1 MDRRRSLLKIA
12 ALRSER
18 ERQAGVDCTKGYL
31 QSQDAGLLFDGPRTL
46 ECLFTYVPSDEIQ
59 AIAGFGIS
67 MIEIY
72 ALTTNQLRVYCGDG
86 NATVD
91 IVPGDSYLVD
101 VAYDGTMAI
110 CYLNGAEAA
119 RFPVTGYK
127 ITDLFRTGS
136 NTYIPQGSLVFCRH
150 YNYAISAEE
159 AAAHYND
166 GDPAGYVLP
175 TIRKYGDPFNIS
187 GLTSYTYTGET
198 DPVYYQ
204 ELLLG
209 RFIQTG
215 AVVMIKGSVSD
226 YQSGEPFVYVGN
238 RQAMIPAQNG
248 SFTLKV
254 INNRDNI
261 NRIYYYGGTVRS
273 DRRLTITI
281 DSVESVGCVA
291 EYLPQNIRI
300 AQKRD
305 FPQVVFPVAKYTPSS
320 GVFDLNSLSATIIK
334 NDQPQADGFSGAY
347 TRFDAITSI
356 SLYCAYISDFIKKQA
371 PLKITFEYRSNRILY
386 SSNITVSLAASDAVA
401 IDVNEGDA
409 KIASVSCGVGAAAFV
424 FSDSDPEAWL
434 EMRVLSIEVAEGV
447 AISWLDSA
455 KQLPL
460 NDEYLPPLLEP
471 IVISDETP
479 IRITGENSYT
489 WTGVSDPNYSYIAR
503 VSRPFTIGQLY
514 KIRLIVSNWEA
525 GNNPFI
531 KIGTTGSY
539 YLPDFN
545 GNGTYEIYATP
556 NDTPYSGVYIYAG
569 LLNTDRRMTI
579 TVDSIEPIVE
589 HSYDLTANGMPQIII
604 K

>member
-1 MDRRRSLLKIA
+1 MDRRRNLLKIA

-18 ERQAGVDCTKGYL
+18 ERQAGVNCTKGYL
-31 QSQDAGLLFDGPRTL
+31 QSQDAGLLFEGPRTL
-46 ECLFTYVPSDEIQ
+46 ECFFKYIPSDKMQ
-59 AIAGFGIS
+59 VIAGFGIS

-72 ALTTNQLRVYCGDG
+72 ALTTNQLRVYCGGG

-91 IVPGDSYLVD
+91 IVPGNGYLAAI
-101 VAYDGTMAI
+101 AYDGATAI
-110 CYLNGAEAA
+110 CYLNGAEIA
-119 RFPVTGYK
+119 RFPVTEYK
-127 ITDLFRTGS
+127 VTDFFRIGN

-175 TIRKYGDPFNIS
+175 TIRKYGGPFNIS
-187 GLTSYTYTGET
+187 GITTYTWTGET

-261 NRIYYYGGTVRS
+261 DRIYYYVGTVRS

-291 EYLPQNIRI
+291 EYLPQNIWI

-320 GVFDLNSLSATIIK
+320 GVFGLNNLSATIIK
-334 NDQPQADGFSGAY
+334 NDQPQANGFSGAY

-371 PLKITFEYRSNRILY
+371 PLKIMFEYRSNRILY
-386 SSNITVSLAASDAVA
+386 SSNITASPAASDAVA

-409 KIASVSCGVGAAAFV
+409 KIASVSCGVGATAFV
-424 FSDSDPEAWL
+424 FSASDPEAWL

-447 AISWLDSA
+447 ALSWLDSA
-455 KQLPL
+455 KQFPL
-460 NDEYLPPLLEP
+460 NDEYLPPLLQ
-471 IVISDETP
+471 SD
-479 IRITGENSYT
+479 G
-489 WTGVSDPNYSYIAR
+489 G
-503 VSRPFTIGQLY
+503 
-514 KIRLIVSNWEA
+514 
-525 GNNPFI
+525 
-531 KIGTTGSY
+531 
-539 YLPDFN
+539 
-545 GNGTYEIYATP
+545 
-556 NDTPYSGVYIYAG
+556 
-569 LLNTDRRMTI
+569 
-579 TVDSIEPIVE
+579 
-589 HSYDLTANGMPQIII
+589 YDLTASGTPQIII